1 MSIRNNY
8 FPNTFSEYGKATK
21 KYGISRI
28 IWSIIQMIAM
38 YGLASMYDA
47 MVLIDPTDPE
57 AMIALAETYMAGTM
71 LYILILL
78 IGLILFLVMLIQY
91 LSKLNNLAKS
101 TMDSN
106 LKTVFWIEIVNI
118 LLVVIGG
125 FIIGVYATFVK
136 LGLFV
141 VIVFLLEKWV
151 KSIPAQTDKL
161 PLMERTKTLF
171 LLMKIG
177 AIYALFMGIYSTYVE
192 IPGILGAILLYLG
205 QPIWAFGLLKIGDEI
220 VASDLFQSSPSIQI
234 EPTFKI

>member
-1 MSIRNNY
+1 MSTRNNY
-8 FPNTFSEYGKATK
+8 FPNPFSEYGKTTK

-28 IWSIIQMIAM
+28 IWSIFQMIAV

-47 MVLIDPTDPE
+47 VEYIDLTDPE
-57 AMIALAETYMAGTM
+57 AMIAFVETHIASII

-78 IGLILFLVMLIQY
+78 IGLIIFFVILIQY

-106 LKTVFWIEIVNI
+106 LKTVFWIEIANI

-125 FIIGVYATFVK
+125 IIIGVYATFVK

-151 KSIPAQTDKL
+151 KSIPAQADKL
-161 PLMERTKTLF
+161 PLMERTKMSF

-177 AIYALFMGIYSTYVE
+177 AIYALFISIYSTYVE

-220 VASDLFQSSPSIQI
+220 VASDLLQSSPSIKI
-234 EPTFKI
+234 EPIFKT